1 MVDYTLTDDMEANAA
16 TFNILFGDVNLRLKE
31 LEKAGSALKKARDEI
46 VDLGLARINE
56 VVGPALQA
64 VEDISDLSDLFRAA
78 SLSSVEIGTGVR
90 EFNIEP
96 GDRLKFAAPLYV
108 AIAVNG
114 QLDKWM
120 AGQVQSWNNE
130 TGQLM
135 VDVTNIRGEGIF
147 ADWVVTPTHIP
158 ETGPT
163 INAYTKAEV
172 DAIVAQAK
180 ADLLGGSPAAA
191 LDTLSELAAALADDA
206 SFAATITAQLAGKAD
221 ANDLGALAALDT
233 VDTAQIDNDAV
244 TTEKIA
250 DGAVTAD
257 KLAPYAKDV
266 GGVDWNDVRANGTY
280 TADYTTNNPLG
291 SDTRRWIG
299 NVVVYGDSWVT
310 QDLWDFTATLPKF
323 YRRHR
328 YNGIWNNWYLIYD
341 RSMPVKSWVSINGVG
356 TIAVLD
362 SFNVSSITDHGTGK
376 YSATMTAP
384 MASGSYSVTA
394 GGELV
399 TDNAV
404 AVGRRV
410 MPTTTVYGQGFTNI
424 STYMDV
430 ARAMLTVHG
439 DLA

>member
-1 MVDYTLTDDMEANAA
+1 MVNYNLTDDMAANAA

-78 SLSSVEIGTGVR
+78 SVSSVEIGTGVR

-163 INAYTKAEV
+163 INAYTKVEV

-180 ADLLGGSPAAA
+180 TDLLGGSPAAA
-191 LDTLSELAAALADDA
+191 LDTLAELAAALADDA
-206 SFAATITAQLAGKAD
+206 DGIVALTAQLDGKAD
-221 ANDLGALAALDT
+221 LIHTHAQSDITGLTADLVAIQADITALESLTTPGSVQYGQVQETLYTTQSTLSSVSGWTDTGLSLAITPSATDSTIEIDLSIMAQAHYSGANNGNGVLRLVRSRVGA
-233 VDTAQIDNDAV
+233 AQAV
-244 TTEKIA
+244 IA
-250 DGAVTAD
+250 DGFGMAFS
-257 KLAPYAKDV
+257 V
-266 GGVDWNDVRANGTY
+266 GGTE
-280 TADYTTNNPLG
+280 TST
-291 SDTRRWIG
+291 G
-299 NVVVYGDSWVT
+299 NSSVHVTDSP
-310 QDLWDFTATLPKF
+310 ATLLQCTYKVQVKP
-323 YRRHR
+323 RSGA
-328 YNGIWNNWYLIYD
+328 NTIYINRTYSGTSPD
-341 RSMPVKSWVSINGVG
+341 TFCSSMRLK
-356 TIAVLD
+356 
-362 SFNVSSITDHGTGK
+362 
-376 YSATMTAP
+376 
-384 MASGSYSVTA
+384 
-394 GGELV
+394 E
-399 TDNAV
+399 
-404 AVGRRV
+404 R
-410 MPTTTVYGQGFTNI
+410 
-424 STYMDV
+424 
-430 ARAMLTVHG
+430 
-439 DLA
+439 LA